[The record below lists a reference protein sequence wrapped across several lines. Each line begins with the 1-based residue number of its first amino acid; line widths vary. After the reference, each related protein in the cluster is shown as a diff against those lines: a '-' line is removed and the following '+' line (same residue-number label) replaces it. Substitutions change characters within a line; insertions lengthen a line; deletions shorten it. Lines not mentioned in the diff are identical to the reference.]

1 MIIKSMS
8 RKQATFGQLVDYMED
23 GRQDKK
29 YTLKH
34 NLYSNKAEKIKEE
47 FEENASYIKK
57 RKNGVYM
64 YHEVLS
70 LTKSNTITEEQQ
82 KERLREI
89 ALQYIEKRSQNNL
102 VYAVLHD
109 DKQGNL
115 HYHFMISS
123 NEVQDTSKH
132 RLSKKE
138 FDNLKKEL
146 EHQVLKNYPELEQK
160 EIINK
165 KSKEKLSKKGAELKR
180 RTGKTS
186 QRDSVKNRLK
196 TVFNSSEDKQ
206 SFFENMTNEKL
217 EVYVRG
223 KNIGVVDTIT
233 GRKHRL
239 QTLGMVDEFNRISSI
254 VEKSETIKEKVKERK
269 EEIKEQRKPYKEKIK
284 IKKGASQKNN
294 KGEDH
299 MVEKNTTSQETHENI
314 NDKEGNIIS
323 ETVGKVKEFIKGD
336 LTAEEV
342 LEQRKQEMKGERESK
357 EQTKNESSNTNKR

>member
-34 NLYSNKAEKIKEE
+34 NLYSNKTEKIKEE
-47 FEENASYIKK
+47 FEENARYIKK

-70 LTKSNTITEEQQ
+70 ITKSNKITEEQQ

-89 ALQYIEKRSQNNL
+89 AFKYIEKRSQNNL

-109 DKQGNL
+109 DKQDNL

-146 EHQVLKNYPELEQK
+146 ENQVLKNYPELEQK

-165 KSKEKLSKKGAELKR
+165 KSTAKLSKKGAELKR

-223 KNIGVVDTIT
+223 KNIGVVDKVT

-239 QTLGMVDEFNRISSI
+239 QTLGMLDEFNRISSI
-254 VEKSETIKEKVKERK
+254 VEKSETIKERK
-269 EEIKEQRKPYKEKIK
+269 EEIQEQRKPYKEKIK
-284 IKKGASQKNN
+284 IKTGTLQKDNKGADN
-294 KGEDH
+294 
-299 MVEKNTTSQETHENI
+299 MVEKNTTSQEAHGNI

-342 LEQRKQEMKGERESK
+342 LEQRKQEMKDERVHK
-357 EQTKNESSNTNKR
+357 EQTKNESSNSNKR

>member
-1 MIIKSMS
+1 
-8 RKQATFGQLVDYMED
+8 
-23 GRQDKK
+23 
-29 YTLKH
+29 
-34 NLYSNKAEKIKEE
+34 
-47 FEENASYIKK
+47 
-57 RKNGVYM
+57 
-64 YHEVLS
+64 
-70 LTKSNTITEEQQ
+70 
-82 KERLREI
+82 
-89 ALQYIEKRSQNNL
+89 
-102 VYAVLHD
+102 
-109 DKQGNL
+109 
-115 HYHFMISS
+115 MISS